1 MIIILDD
8 RPNIPLP
15 RYEYLRLFN
24 ALSLRRCLMKAFNVM
39 TSGIYNNT
47 IIAIYKNGLKLLF
60 ASEIFI
66 LAFNLLDK
74 DMI

>member
-1 MIIILDD
+1 
-8 RPNIPLP
+8 
-15 RYEYLRLFN
+15 
-24 ALSLRRCLMKAFNVM
+24 MKAFNVM